1 MFSKNEYIIYGS
13 TGVCKIIDIVK
24 KKFGFNKEW
33 SYVNILDTKSQTFL
47 CCTSS

>member
-24 KKFGFNKEW
+24 KKFGFM
-33 SYVNILDTKSQTFL
+33 VLV
-47 CCTSS
+47 

>member
-24 KKFGFNKEW
+24 KKFELIWKE
-33 SYVNILDTKSQTFL
+33 NITF
-47 CCTSS
+47 